1 MRTHNPTRCRQCG
14 MMMLEV
20 LIALLIFTIGVLGMV
35 KMQAVS
41 TANSVNS
48 EDRSTAALLADDLIA
63 ELWAAK
69 SAAQPADFGP
79 GSGTWLDRV
88 SKALRGGDGSGT
100 TFSGNTATIKIV
112 WNRQLGLNVDTGA
125 TSTQQAVYQTQ
136 VIIQ

>member
-1 MRTHNPTRCRQCG
+1 MNMRTSRAPQRG

-20 LIALLIFTIGVLGMV
+20 LIALLIFTLGVLGMV

-48 EDRSTAALLADDLIA
+48 EDRATAALLANDLVA

-69 SAAQPADFGP
+69 SAAKPGDFSAWDSRV
-79 GSGTWLDRV
+79 GST
-88 SKALRGGDGSGT
+88 LRGGTTLGT
-100 TFSGNTATIKIV
+100 SFSGNTATIQIN
-112 WNRQLGLNVDTGA
+112 WNRQMGLNLERAA
-125 TSTQQAVYQTQ
+125 TTAENTSLQQAVYKTQ

>member
-1 MRTHNPTRCRQCG
+1 MNMRTSRAPQRG

-48 EDRSTAALLADDLIA
+48 EDRATAALLANDLIA

-69 SAAQPADFGP
+69 SAAQPGDF
-79 GSGTWLDRV
+79 STWDSRV
-88 SKALRGGDGSGT
+88 HSTLRGGTTTGT
-100 TFSGNTATIKIV
+100 SFSGNTATIQIN
-112 WNRQLGLNVDTGA
+112 WNRQMGLNLERA
-125 TSTQQAVYQTQ
+125 ASAAENTSLQQAVYTTQ

>member
-1 MRTHNPTRCRQCG
+1 

-20 LIALLIFTIGVLGMV
+20 LIALLVFTIGVLGMV

-48 EDRSTAALLADDLIA
+48 EDRATAALLANDLIA

-69 SAAQPADFGP
+69 SAAQPSDF
-79 GSGTWLDRV
+79 SAWKTRV
-88 SKALRGGDGSGT
+88 SSALRSGDGSTT
-100 TFSGNTATIKIV
+100 TFSSATNTATIVITWK
-112 WNRQLGLNVDTGA
+112 RQMGMDLESA
-125 TSTQQAVYQTQ
+125 ASSTQQTATYATQ